1 MRKKFNLGG
10 LTKAQKTL
18 PPKLQALIQKKKK
31 KKEKP
36 KPSMMA
42 MAMKDKKEWLNFV
55 QKEKLQLKESLKFIH
70 LHMQIC
76 MDQLYAQAK

>member
-18 PPKLQALIQKKKK
+18 PPKLQELIKKKK
-31 KKEKP
+31 GKDKKKE

-42 MAMKDKKEWLNFV
+42 MAMKDKK
-55 QKEKLQLKESLKFIH
+55 
-70 LHMQIC
+70 
-76 MDQLYAQAK
+76 

>member
-18 PPKLQALIQKKKK
+18 PPKLQELIKKKK
-31 KKEKP
+31 GKKDKKKE

-42 MAMKDKKEWLNFV
+42 MAMKDKK
-55 QKEKLQLKESLKFIH
+55 
-70 LHMQIC
+70 
-76 MDQLYAQAK
+76 

>member
-1 MRKKFNLGG
+1 MRKKFELGG

-18 PPKLQALIQKKKK
+18 PKKLQDLILKKK

-42 MAMKDKKEWLNFV
+42 MAMKDKK
-55 QKEKLQLKESLKFIH
+55 
-70 LHMQIC
+70 
-76 MDQLYAQAK
+76 

>member
-18 PPKLQALIQKKKK
+18 PPKLQALIQNKKK

-36 KPSMMA
+36 KSSMMA
-42 MAMKDKKEWLNFV
+42 MAMKGKK
-55 QKEKLQLKESLKFIH
+55 
-70 LHMQIC
+70 
-76 MDQLYAQAK
+76 

>member
-1 MRKKFNLGG
+1 MRKKFELGG

-18 PPKLQALIQKKKK
+18 QPKLQALIQKKK

-42 MAMKDKKEWLNFV
+42 MAMEGKR
-55 QKEKLQLKESLKFIH
+55 
-70 LHMQIC
+70 
-76 MDQLYAQAK
+76 

>member
-1 MRKKFNLGG
+1 MRKKFELGG

-31 KKEKP
+31 KKET

-42 MAMKDKKEWLNFV
+42 MAMEGKR
-55 QKEKLQLKESLKFIH
+55 
-70 LHMQIC
+70 
-76 MDQLYAQAK
+76 

>member
-1 MRKKFNLGG
+1 MRKKFELGG

-31 KKEKP
+31 KEKP

-42 MAMKDKKEWLNFV
+42 MAMEGKR
-55 QKEKLQLKESLKFIH
+55 
-70 LHMQIC
+70 
-76 MDQLYAQAK
+76 